1 MYLCWFVLVF
11 TCFMVLEWNFDLA
24 LVILILLK
32 LFFDLLSCYII
43 SSFSLVLVFWF
54 CEFLSS
60 FVFSLFRFNFNL
72 VFAVP
77 VPFLD
82 LGFLFLLFDYL
93 VLIIYCFY
101 LCSRFFCLVSFVLSW
116 IESCLLSC
124 FALSCP
130 LPRFPGLWPLLPGSS
145 SPLSQVKFLVLWV
158 PTWQLD
164 FCDFWD
170 PLHGPC
176 CPAYLFLWSCRLR
189 APVRYHLGQAQ
200 WSSLL
205 PILCCLPCPSV
216 WTDSLSTLP
225 AVSSQCP
232 VNKLRL
238 SAHLH
243 LGPISCRSLTIFISK
258 SLENGYNVLLIY
270 LYKLKN

>member
-1 MYLCWFVLVF
+1 M
-11 TCFMVLEWNFDLA
+11 
-24 LVILILLK
+24 
-32 LFFDLLSCYII
+32 
-43 SSFSLVLVFWF
+43 
-54 CEFLSS
+54 
-60 FVFSLFRFNFNL
+60 FSLFRFNFNL

-82 LGFLFLLFDYL
+82 LGFLFFTFWLFI
-93 VLIIYCFY
+93 VFTCV
-101 LCSRFFCLVSFVLSW
+101 FCLVSFVLFWVS
-116 IESCLLSC
+116 SCLLSC

-164 FCDFWD
+164 FWD

-176 CPAYLFLWSCRLR
+176 CPAYPFLWSCRLH
-189 APVRYHLGQAQ
+189 APVRYHLGHAQ

-232 VNKLRL
+232 VNKLQL

-243 LGPISCRSLTIFISK
+243 LGPISCRSLTACGPCSFCLPFDWK
-258 SLENGYNVLLIY
+258 GFLIERSGVAGIII
-270 LYKLKN
+270 LIKTKCLCLCFRIWW

>member
-1 MYLCWFVLVF
+1 MNFYLVLFSLYLDLTLTLFLQFQFPFWILAFSFLPFWLFIVF
-11 TCFMVLEWNFDLA
+11 TCV
-24 LVILILLK
+24 
-32 LFFDLLSCYII
+32 
-43 SSFSLVLVFWF
+43 
-54 CEFLSS
+54 
-60 FVFSLFRFNFNL
+60 
-72 VFAVP
+72 
-77 VPFLD
+77 
-82 LGFLFLLFDYL
+82 
-93 VLIIYCFY
+93 
-101 LCSRFFCLVSFVLSW
+101 FCLVSFVVSCVS
-116 IESCLLSC
+116 SCLLSC

-164 FCDFWD
+164 FWD

-176 CPAYLFLWSCRLR
+176 CPAYPFLWSCLLR
-189 APVRYHLGQAQ
+189 APVRYYLGQAQ

-232 VNKLRL
+232 VNKL
-238 SAHLH
+238 
-243 LGPISCRSLTIFISK
+243 
-258 SLENGYNVLLIY
+258 
-270 LYKLKN
+270 

>member
-1 MYLCWFVLVF
+1 MNFYLVL
-11 TCFMVLEWNFDLA
+11 
-24 LVILILLK
+24 
-32 LFFDLLSCYII
+32 
-43 SSFSLVLVFWF
+43 FSLYLDLTLTLFLQFEFPFWI
-54 CEFLSS
+54 LA
-60 FVFSLFRFNFNL
+60 FVF
-72 VFAVP
+72 
-77 VPFLD
+77 
-82 LGFLFLLFDYL
+82 YL
-93 VLIIYCFY
+93 LIIYCFY
-101 LCSRFFCLVSFVLSW
+101 LCSLFFCLVSFVVSCVS
-116 IESCLLSC
+116 SCLLSC

-164 FCDFWD
+164 FWD

-176 CPAYLFLWSCRLR
+176 CPAYPFLWSCLLR
-189 APVRYHLGQAQ
+189 APVRYYLGQAQ

-232 VNKLRL
+232 VNKL
-238 SAHLH
+238 
-243 LGPISCRSLTIFISK
+243 
-258 SLENGYNVLLIY
+258 
-270 LYKLKN
+270 